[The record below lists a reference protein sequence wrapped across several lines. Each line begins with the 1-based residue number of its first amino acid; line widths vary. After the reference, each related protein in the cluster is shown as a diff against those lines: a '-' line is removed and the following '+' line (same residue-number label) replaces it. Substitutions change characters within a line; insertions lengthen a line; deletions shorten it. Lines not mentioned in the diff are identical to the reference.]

1 MRAMVIAG
9 GVCVVVGVGLV
20 WLIVARGGGGS
31 ETGAAAGTAVEER
44 ARAGGLG
51 IPAIDAAEQAER
63 ERERVLAEL
72 RAELSRASP
81 VAGRTD
87 EQRLADAQAWV
98 RANRPADRPYNELE
112 ATMLAL
118 MEAAFDG
125 EERSAAWL
133 MNTSLIEIELARALD
148 ADGDGMV
155 TDEEVQAFIESGLA
169 MMNPLEHPYLAAL
182 FDQDGDGVLSP
193 GEFEAVGAARVMEGA
208 LAGALQRAQL
218 DAWDMDND
226 GFVSDA
232 EREAG
237 LREAD
242 NRIRFHPDGRVE
254 FVLDGSTV
262 DPVEQAAIRA
272 QLAEQFGE
280 DYARAMEA
288 HMDMMRGQ
296 AMMMPLLNDMRV
308 DDFNRDELQAAMM
321 RDMPQMP
328 DAREFSSDGSGN
340 LTQEDFAVYEAAI
353 QEYNRTIQEWSTRQ
367 MALML
372 REQFEHA
379 RRQGD
384 LDGDG
389 RISPDEWERRI
400 DTLLDARADRMM
412 LRVLDLDG
420 DGWVGAHELA
430 RYLDWYRA
438 GSLRADANFDGVV
451 DARDLELVTRY
462 FRAGR

>member
-1 MRAMVIAG
+1 MAVAG
-9 GVCVVVGVGLV
+9 GVCLVVGVGVV

-31 ETGAAAGTAVEER
+31 GTGAAAEAATDER
-44 ARAGGLG
+44 ARAGGVD
-51 IPAIDAAEQAER
+51 IASADAADLA

-72 RAELSRASP
+72 RAELSRAAP

-87 EQRLADAQAWV
+87 EQRLADAWAWV

-133 MNTSLIEIELARALD
+133 MNTSLIEIEMARALD
-148 ADGDGMV
+148 ADGDGTV
-155 TDEEVQAFIESGLA
+155 TDEEVQAFIESGLS
-169 MMNPLEHPYLAAL
+169 MINPMQHPYLAAL

-208 LAGALQRAQL
+208 LAGAMQRAQI
-218 DAWDMDND
+218 DGWDTDND
-226 GFVSDA
+226 GIVSDA

-242 NRIRFHPDGRVE
+242 SRIRFHPDGRVE
-254 FVLDGSTV
+254 FVLDGSAV
-262 DPVEQAAIRA
+262 DPAEQAAIRA

-280 DYARAMEA
+280 EYSRSVEA
-288 HMDMMRGQ
+288 YIDMMRGQ

-308 DDFNRDELQAAMM
+308 DDFDREQLQATMM

-328 DAREFSSDGSGN
+328 DAREFSTDGSGN
-340 LTQEDFAVYEAAI
+340 LTQEDFAVYQAAI
-353 QEYNRTIQEWSTRQ
+353 EEYNHTIQEWSTRQ
-367 MALML
+367 MALAL

-379 RRQGD
+379 RREGD

-438 GSLRADANFDGVV
+438 GSLRADANFDGAV

>member
-1 MRAMVIAG
+1 MRAMAVVG
-9 GVCVVVGVGLV
+9 GVCLVVGVGAV
-20 WLIVARGGGGS
+20 WLFAARGGGGA
-31 ETGAAAGTAVEER
+31 ETGTAAETAAAER
-44 ARAGGLG
+44 ARAGAGAG
-51 IPAIDAAEQAER
+51 IAAADAA

-72 RAELSRASP
+72 RAELSRAAP

-87 EQRLADAQAWV
+87 EQRLADAWAWV

-133 MNTSLIEIELARALD
+133 MNTSLIEIEMARALD
-148 ADGDGMV
+148 ADGDGTV
-155 TDEEVQAFIESGLA
+155 TDEEVQAFIESGLST
-169 MMNPLEHPYLAAL
+169 NPMEHPYIAAL

-193 GEFEAVGAARVMEGA
+193 GEFEMVGAARVMEGA
-208 LAGALQRAQL
+208 LAGALQRAQI
-218 DAWDMDND
+218 DAWDTDND

-242 NRIRFHPDGRVE
+242 SRIRFHPDGRVE
-254 FVLDGSTV
+254 FILDGSSV
-262 DPVEQAAIRA
+262 DPAEQAAIRA

-280 DYARAMEA
+280 EYSRSVEA
-288 HMDMMRGQ
+288 YIDMMRGQ
-296 AMMMPLLNDMRV
+296 AMMMPMLNDMRV
-308 DDFNRDELQAAMM
+308 DDFDREELQAAMM

-328 DAREFSSDGSGN
+328 DAREFSADGSGN
-340 LTQEDFAVYEAAI
+340 LTQEDFAVYQAAI
-353 QEYNRTIQEWSTRQ
+353 EEYNRTIQEWSTRQ
-367 MALML
+367 MALVL

-438 GSLRADANFDGVV
+438 GSLRADANFDGAV

>member
-1 MRAMVIAG
+1 MRVLAVVG
-9 GVCVVVGVGLV
+9 GVCLVVGAGVV
-20 WLIVARGGGGS
+20 WFVASRGGSGS
-31 ETGAAAGTAVEER
+31 DADPTRQAADAEG
-44 ARAGGLG
+44 ARAGGGGG
-51 IPAIDAAEQAER
+51 IAAVDAGRAA

-72 RAELSRASP
+72 RAELSRAAP
-81 VAGRTD
+81 VTGRTD
-87 EQRLADAQAWV
+87 DQRLADAQAWV

-133 MNTSLIEIELARALD
+133 MNTSLIEIEIARALD
-148 ADGDGMV
+148 ADGDGTV
-155 TDEEVQAFIESGLA
+155 SDEELQAFIESGLS
-169 MMNPLEHPYLAAL
+169 MMNPVEHPYLAAL

-208 LAGALQRAQL
+208 LAGAMQRAQI
-218 DAWDMDND
+218 DAWDTDHD
-226 GFVSDA
+226 GIVSEA

-237 LREAD
+237 LRAAD
-242 NRIRFHPDGRVE
+242 GRIRLHPDGRVE
-254 FVLDGSTV
+254 FVSDPAGV
-262 DPVEQAAIRA
+262 DPAEQAAARE
-272 QLAEQFGE
+272 QLAERFGE
-280 DYARAMEA
+280 EYMATLDSHWE
-288 HMDMMRGQ
+288 MMRAQ
-296 AMMMPLLNDMRV
+296 ALVTPLLNDMRV
-308 DDFNRDELQAAMM
+308 DDFDREELQAIMM

-328 DAREFSSDGSGN
+328 DAREFSADGSGS
-340 LTQEDFAVYEAAI
+340 LTQEEFAVYQGALE
-353 QEYNRTIQEWSTRQ
+353 EYNAALREWGTKQ
-367 MALML
+367 TALAL

-400 DTLLDARADRMM
+400 DTLLDARDERLM
-412 LRVLDLDG
+412 LRVLDLDAN
-420 DGWVGAHELA
+420 GWVGAHEIA

-451 DARDLELVTRY
+451 DARDLEMVTRY
-462 FRAGR
+462 VQTRK